1 MDPSKILQFRRFSC
15 ELMEHDVP
23 LLVCP
28 NRLKST
34 TYIMRAFSAAASA
47 SAA

>member
-15 ELMEHDVP
+15 KWMEHDVD
-23 LLVCP
+23 LLACP
-28 NRLKST
+28 HRLKST

-47 SAA
+47 ATT